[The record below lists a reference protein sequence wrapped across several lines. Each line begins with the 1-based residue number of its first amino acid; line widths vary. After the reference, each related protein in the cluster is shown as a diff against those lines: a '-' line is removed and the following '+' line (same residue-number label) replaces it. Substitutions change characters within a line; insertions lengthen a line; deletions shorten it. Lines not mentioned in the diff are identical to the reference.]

1 MEANINQLVSQYESG
16 KISRRQLVQSLA
28 MVAAAMALP
37 SRVAAKIVGPAPVE
51 NPYANGFK
59 TIGIDHIS
67 FTVKDYKETSAFY
80 GDLMGMRMEP
90 YEDGSPEVR
99 MFWGPPAKGLEG
111 GSHTIARN
119 RRSESAPPA
128 VVDHISYQIADW
140 DTAKVEAELKRR
152 GLDPRLDTGTKGR
165 RPWASFHVKDPNGYD
180 LQISGDIKPGDR
192 EYKGPYKMK

>member
-1 MEANINQLVSQYESG
+1 MESTVARLVSEYESG
-16 KISRRQLVQSLA
+16 KLNRRQLVHSLA
-28 MVAAAMALP
+28 VAAAAFALP
-37 SRVAAKIVGPAPVE
+37 RGAAAARTAPVE

-90 YEDGSPEVR
+90 YEDGAPEVR

-119 RRSESAPPA
+119 RRNENARWQWLGS
-128 VVDHISYQIADW
+128 
-140 DTAKVEAELKRR
+140 L
-152 GLDPRLDTGTKGR
+152 LDRFWSWHRSGHRLR
-165 RPWASFHVKDPNGYD
+165 
-180 LQISGDIKPGDR
+180 
-192 EYKGPYKMK
+192 